1 LGDTRELGEAD
12 EGKVSVQL
20 FIIAFGIG
28 ATILAVWADFRFAAV
43 RPGNLYSAMLHV
55 GLAMLL
61 ARFIVPLGMH
71 LVGNLTTP
79 LAGIFLVGLPA
90 CVYCL
95 LACLWVMRQIG
106 DMVGKASQ
114 GPDSGHKA

>member
-1 LGDTRELGEAD
+1 MRKPGGAD
-12 EGKVSVQL
+12 ESRVSVQL

-28 ATILAVWADFRFAAV
+28 ATILAIWADFRFAAV
-43 RPGNLYSAMLHV
+43 RPSNLYSAMLHV

-61 ARFIVPLGMH
+61 ARFIVPFGMT
-71 LVGNLTTP
+71 LVGNATTA
-79 LAGIFLVGLPA
+79 LGGIFVVGLPA